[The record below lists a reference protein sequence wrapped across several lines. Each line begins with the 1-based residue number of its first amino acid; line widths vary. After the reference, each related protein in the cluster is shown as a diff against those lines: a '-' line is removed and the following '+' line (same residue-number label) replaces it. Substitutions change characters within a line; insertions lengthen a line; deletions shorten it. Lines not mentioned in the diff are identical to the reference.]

1 MNHQDQQTTQTPVES
16 QEQTTME
23 QETQKKQID
32 LNQFPGGDFSTE
44 GMSDDAQKQIEE
56 LSRQKDFEGLPQEEY
71 NDRVSEI
78 MNNEMN

>member
-1 MNHQDQQTTQTPVES
+1 MNNQEQQTTQTPVES
-16 QEQTTME
+16 QEQATTE
-23 QETQKKQID
+23 QETQKQQID

-56 LSRQKDFEGLPQEEY
+56 LSRQKDFESLPQEEY